1 MKNTRKIKEK
11 IKEKNRLNIL
21 KININ
26 NIYPIN
32 VLSFIR

>member
-1 MKNTRKIKEK
+1 MKNTRKIKG
-11 IKEKNRLNIL
+11 KNRLNIL